1 MSERVVVLGAGYAGL
16 AAAKLAARW
25 TGAQVTL
32 VNERDRFVQRVRLH
46 QLAAGQSERRLPL
59 RDLLAGTGVELVVGR
74 AEAIDLGAREVRVGD
89 RALPYDRLVYALG
102 SGADPGST
110 PGVAEHAHSVAD
122 AESAERLHRALSGG
136 GSGAPTGRRSV
147 VVVGGGLTGVETAA
161 ELAEAGHSVALL
173 SAGALGAGLSPKA
186 VRHLHR
192 AFARLGV
199 RVREGCRVESV
210 DERGVRV
217 DGVRE
222 AADAVVWTAGFR
234 VPPLARESGLAVDAS
249 GRLLVDGAMRSTSH
263 PEVIGVGDAAAMR
276 RADGQEMRMAC
287 ATAGPNAQRA
297 IRALAEELAGAE
309 PTPTRF
315 RYAGQCVSLGR
326 RDAVLQFVHPDDT
339 PRDLV
344 LTGRAAALAKE
355 AIIAYTVAFQRR
367 PTLPSGA

>member
-25 TGAQVTL
+25 TGAEVTL

-46 QLAAGQSERRLPL
+46 QVAAGQVERRLPL
-59 RDLLAGTGVELVVGR
+59 WELLAGSGVELVVGR

-102 SGADPGST
+102 STTDLGSA
-110 PGVAEHAHSVAD
+110 PGVAEHAHSVSD
-122 AESAERLHRALSGG
+122 AESAERLHRAL
-136 GSGAPTGRRSV
+136 TGRRSV

-161 ELAEAGHSVALL
+161 ELAEAGHDVSLL
-173 SAGALGAGLSPKA
+173 SSSALGAGLSAKA

-192 AFARLGV
+192 ALARLGV

-210 DERGVRV
+210 DERGLRV
-217 DGVRE
+217 DGGHE

-249 GRLLVDGAMRSTSH
+249 GRLLVDEAMRSTSH
-263 PEVIGVGDAAAMR
+263 PEVIGVGDAAAVR
-276 RADGQEMRMAC
+276 RADGREMRMAC
-287 ATAGPNAQRA
+287 ATAAPNAQRA
-297 IRALAEELAGAE
+297 IRSLAQELAGDT

-315 RYAGQCVSLGR
+315 RYVGQCVSLGR
-326 RDAVLQFVHPDDT
+326 RDAVLQFVHADDT
-339 PRDLV
+339 PRDVV

-355 AIIAYTVAFQRR
+355 MIIKYTVAFQRR
-367 PTLPSGA
+367 PTMPSGA